1 MKNAVRKA
9 SPDGKVVAI
18 GAAVPEYREWFT
30 AAELADLRLPGL
42 PGDKSS
48 VNRRARQD
56 GWALQVAVGNVPLA
70 RERQGRGGGMEF
82 HFTVLPAA
90 AQVDLVRRG
99 IVAKPEK
106 AEETTK
112 RYGWA
117 WYERQSAKSKDE
129 AHRRMKIMEEI
140 ELLTGS
146 GMTVSATV
154 ARIALDHGVSQATV
168 YNWRDMIK
176 GVARDHWLPALAPRR
191 VGGGADADIDERVW
205 KQFLS
210 DYLRAECPS
219 LARCY
224 ARTERFAEKQGLT
237 LPSERTMSRRLQRE
251 LASNYVIYKRK
262 GEEELRRRLPAQRRT
277 VDHLHALEIVN
288 LDGHKWDV
296 WVRPPNGGL
305 DDKTRPMMVAIQD
318 VYSSK
323 VLAWALDLSE
333 NSIITQIAFGNLFKQ
348 YGIPKAVLTDNG
360 RAFASKT
367 ITGGQTSRFRYKIKE
382 DEPTGVLTAVGVNVK
397 WALPYRGQSKPIERA
412 FRDMCDDIARGPDC
426 AGAYAG
432 NSVENKPYNV
442 GQRVLEWDEFLQIV
456 ENGIAEHNSRKGR
469 KGRHYAGRSFD
480 EVFAESYAT
489 APIGKATPE
498 QLRLALLTAEQK
510 TVNFQTSEIQLY
522 GNRYWHPLLG
532 DHRRAKVMVR
542 FDPENLH
549 SSVFVYDMQGHFIVE
564 APLIEDNGFDTQ
576 AGAVSTGKRLK
587 KIKEAMRD
595 ADKALDLWTAEQVA
609 RNVPKPVKPP
619 LPEAG
624 VVQLVTH
631 RNMAGGGSA
640 ARKIAVEEAP
650 ASQKTNQ
657 ENKLF
662 AALKLVKRDD

>member
-1 MKNAVRKA
+1 MRKA
-9 SPDGKVVAI
+9 SPANSVVAFQ
-18 GAAVPEYREWFT
+18 GPAPTTREWFT
-30 AAELADLRLPGL
+30 AAELAELRLPGL

-56 GWALQVAVGNVPLA
+56 GWALQVAVGKLPLA

-82 HFTVLPAA
+82 HFTVLPAS

-106 AEETTK
+106 TEESTK

-117 WYERQSAKSKDE
+117 WYEKQSAKSKDE
-129 AHRRMKIMEEI
+129 AHRRLGIMEEI

-146 GMTVSATV
+146 GMTVSATI
-154 ARIALDHGVSQATV
+154 ARMATDHGVSQATL

-176 GVARDHWLPALAPRR
+176 GVTRDNWLPALTPRR
-191 VGGGADADIDERVW
+191 EGGGADADIDERVW

-219 LARCY
+219 LARCH
-224 ARTERFAEKQGLT
+224 ARTVRFAEAEGLSV
-237 LPSERTMSRRLQRE
+237 PSERTMRRRLQRE
-251 LASNYVIYKRK
+251 LASNYVIYKRE
-262 GEEELRRRLPAQRRT
+262 GEEALRRRLPAQRRT

-288 LDGHKWDV
+288 LDGHQADV
-296 WVRPPNGGL
+296 WVRSPNGNG
-305 DDKTRPMMVAIQD
+305 KPVRPVIVAIQD
-318 VYSSK
+318 VYSSMI
-323 VLAWALDLSE
+323 LAWAADLSE

-367 ITGGQTSRFRYKIKE
+367 ISGGQDTRFRNKIKE
-382 DEPTGVLTAVGVNVK
+382 DEPTGVLTAVGINVK

-412 FRDMCDDIARGPDC
+412 FRDLCDSIARGPAC

-432 NSVENKPYNV
+432 NSVANKPHNV
-442 GQRVLEWDEFLQIV
+442 GERVMEWDEFMQV
-456 ENGIAEHNSRKGR
+456 FADGIAEHNTRKGR
-469 KGRHYAGRSFD
+469 KGRHYAGRSFA

-489 APIGKATPE
+489 APISKATPE

-510 TVNFQTSEIQLY
+510 TVSFQTSEIQLY
-522 GNRYWHPLLG
+522 GNRYWHPVLG

-549 SSVFVYDMQGHFIVE
+549 SSIFVYDMEGQFIVE
-564 APLIEDNGFDTQ
+564 APIMENNGFDTQ
-576 AGAVSTGKRLK
+576 AGAVTSQKRLK
-587 KIKEAMRD
+587 SVKKAMRD
-595 ADKALDLWTAEQVA
+595 ADNALALWTAEEVA
-609 RNVPKPVKPP
+609 RNVPKPVVPP
-619 LPEAG
+619 LPDAG

-631 RNMAGGGSA
+631 RNMAGGA
-640 ARKIAVEEAP
+640 ATARKIVVDDLP
-650 ASQKTNQ
+650 ASQPAEH
-657 ENKLF
+657 ENRAF
-662 AALKLVKRDD
+662 AALKLVRRDD